1 MAEKDITSAAS
12 EFFVVSALLRIG
24 ADATLTLG
32 NKKKVDITV
41 NKDGNSLMI
50 DVKALRNGTNFPLN
64 SNNKETADDNH
75 YFIFV
80 DYKDEFE
87 KWQCLPELYV
97 VSAKNALSVA
107 ADYKSAKQENEVRA
121 KLKELSEDL
130 SIFAEKGGK

>member
-1 MAEKDITSAAS
+1 MAEKDIASAAS

-41 NKDGNSLMI
+41 NKDGKSLMI
-50 DVKALRNGTNFPLN
+50 DAKALRNGTNFSLN
-64 SNNKETADDNH
+64 SNSENAGYNH

-80 DYKDEFE
+80 DYKNEFE
-87 KWQCLPELYV
+87 NWQCFPELYV
-97 VSAKNALSVA
+97 VSAKKLLSVA
-107 ADYKSAKQENEVRA
+107 ADYKSAEQENEVRA

-130 SIFAEKGGK
+130 SIFAGKGR